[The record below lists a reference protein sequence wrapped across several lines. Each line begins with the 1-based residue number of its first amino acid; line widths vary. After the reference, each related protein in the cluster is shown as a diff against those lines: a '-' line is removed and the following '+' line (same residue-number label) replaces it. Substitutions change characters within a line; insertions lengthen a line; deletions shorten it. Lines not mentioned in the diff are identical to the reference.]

1 MHRNHYPEADE
12 DPLAAHAAEWV
23 LRQDRGLT
31 AVEQDELSQWLAA
44 DPRHRTAF
52 AEHSRGWDELDRLA
66 GLQASVQARPDPDLL
81 APPPVAV
88 FPRRAWRLYAPLGLA
103 AAAALILGLF
113 FSRPAPPSSAP
124 AAGRWAPVAPIEER
138 LLTDG
143 SEVQLN
149 RGSVLTVEFTPSER
163 RVRLVRG
170 EAHFSVAKN
179 PLRPFV
185 VVAHGIEVQAVGTA
199 FNVRLGSSAVEVLVT
214 EGKVHVEHPDEHS
227 PNGMSPAT
235 PLLLPGDCAVVPFS
249 PATAQVAQ
257 LSGEQMAEQL
267 AWQPRLLDFS
277 DATLADIAAEFN
289 RHNPVRLVLA
299 DPALGR
305 VRLSASFRSDNIEGF
320 VRLMESDFGMRAV
333 RSDEA
338 EISLQH

>member
-1 MHRNHYPEADE
+1 MHRNHHTASDEEAL
-12 DPLAAHAAEWV
+12 PARAAEWV

-31 AVEQDELSQWLAA
+31 AIEQDELSQWLAA
-44 DPRHRTAF
+44 DPRHRAAF

-81 APPPVAV
+81 APPAMVA
-88 FPRRAWRLYAPLGLA
+88 FPRRKWLLAAPVGLA
-103 AAAALILGLF
+103 AAAALVFGLF
-113 FSRPAPPSSAP
+113 SSNPPPASVS
-124 AAGRWAPVAPIEER
+124 AAGHWAPVAPIEER

-149 RGSVLTVEFTPSER
+149 RGAVLAVEFTPTER
-163 RVRLVRG
+163 RVRLLRG

-185 VVAHGIEVQAVGTA
+185 VVAHGIEVRAVGTA
-199 FNVRLGSSAVEVLVT
+199 FNVRLAPSAVEVLVT

-235 PLLLPGDCAVVPFS
+235 PLLLPGDHAVVPLS
-249 PATAQVAQ
+249 PTTAHVTQ
-257 LSGEQMAEQL
+257 LSAEQIAEQL

-305 VRLSASFRSDNIEGF
+305 VRLSATFRSDNIEGF
-320 VRLMESDFGMRAV
+320 VRLMESGFGMRAV
-333 RSDEA
+333 RSGEA
-338 EISLQH
+338 EIQLQR